1 MEINKFDNTVKL
13 TATINKLSYV
23 TITLK
28 ELFEKFAKQIKER
41 PGTGREVSCMSF
53 SNPNFSDY
61 SQVMTFKIQDIID
74 AYKFN
79 IEDYNYNDYTIVG
92 ILNGYISFDTIDM
105 YPNFVVY
112 IIDDAIF
119 ASLSLSKTLEVN
131 KK

>member
-13 TATINKLSYV
+13 TATINKLSYS
-23 TITLK
+23 TLTLK

-41 PGTGREVSCMSF
+41 PGTGQEVSCMSF

-74 AYKFN
+74 TYKSA
-79 IEDYNYNDYTIVG
+79 IEDYNDHNIVG
-92 ILNGYISFDTIDM
+92 FLNGYISFDSIDM
-105 YPNFVVY
+105 EPNFVIY

-119 ASLSLSKTLEVN
+119 ASLSLAKTLEV
-131 KK
+131 K